1 MVSHLRNMT
10 FGLVSQWCT
19 YVLALVYR
27 IVPVSH
33 LTFILILMALRTFL
47 WWFMGPLEVGRH
59 RSWQLPPINWE
70 RKIVS
75 KRWQLFYASW
85 EPHPILPTFD
95 ILWGPSVNRY
105 IPVYTV
111 HFFAFHQFNIQTFLQ
126 LSFVYQEDP
135 TEIPGDYKGIAGYF
149 ASLLHKARAEKPIY
163 IFLDAVDQLSPEDG
177 ASGMSWLPLSLP
189 PNVKIVLSTS
199 SEVQYCCYP
208 VLQSL
213 LAKQQRNF
221 VEVSY

>member
-1 MVSHLRNMT
+1 M
-10 FGLVSQWCT
+10 
-19 YVLALVYR
+19 
-27 IVPVSH
+27 
-33 LTFILILMALRTFL
+33 
-47 WWFMGPLEVGRH
+47 
-59 RSWQLPPINWE
+59 
-70 RKIVS
+70 
-75 KRWQLFYASW
+75 
-85 EPHPILPTFD
+85 
-95 ILWGPSVNRY
+95 
-105 IPVYTV
+105 
-111 HFFAFHQFNIQTFLQ
+111 QTFLQ

-135 TEIPGDYKGIAGYF
+135 AEIPGDYKGTAGHF

-213 LAKQQRNF
+213 LAKQRENF
-221 VEVSY
+221 VEVSYGCHYVGS